1 MEIVINTT
9 TSLSVSD
16 NKLSANVDCEL
27 QLNSCDPTIYVNT

>member
-9 TSLSVSD
+9 TSLSVGD
-16 NKLSANVDCEL
+16 NKRSANVDGEL